1 MRPGLMPS
9 PASWRAS
16 RPTADGSVEQLMDA
30 EPFGVA
36 GRGFEKQ
43 DRADRVSVAP
53 GAFIRVARGG

>member
-1 MRPGLMPS
+1 MDS
-9 PASWRAS
+9 ITTPAVRTL
-16 RPTADGSVEQLMDA
+16 RIEQRMDA